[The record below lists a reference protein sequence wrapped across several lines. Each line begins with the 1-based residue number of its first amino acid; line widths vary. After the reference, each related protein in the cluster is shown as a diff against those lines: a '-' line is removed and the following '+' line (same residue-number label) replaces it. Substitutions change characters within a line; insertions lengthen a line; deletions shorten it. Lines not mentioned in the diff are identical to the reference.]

1 MLADALLVAG
11 KDLRIELR
19 SRVAINQVAPFALLV
34 LVLFAFA
41 LDARQ
46 SLLGAATPGL
56 LWITVLLSLLLAVQR
71 AFAVE
76 VAPGLS
82 DQLRLS
88 GMDPAGIF
96 LGKMLGVLGQLIALV
111 VLLIVGVA
119 ILYSTHLHAL
129 PLLACAG
136 LAASVGLAAC
146 GTLYGALLVGVRGR
160 ETLLPLLLLPVVS
173 PVLVGA
179 TSAYQ
184 AALGTGDITHGQAWR
199 WVGLLVIF
207 AVLYLAAGIFAFGP
221 LLEDA

>member
-1 MLADALLVAG
+1 MVRDALLIAG

-19 SRVAINQVAPFALLV
+19 SRVTVNQVAPFALLV

-46 SLLGAATPGL
+46 SLLEAATPGL
-56 LWITVLLSLLLAVQR
+56 FWIAVLLSLLLAVQR
-71 AFAVE
+71 AFALE
-76 VAPGLS
+76 VAPGLV

-88 GMDPAGIF
+88 GLDPAGMF
-96 LGKMLGVLGQLIALV
+96 LGKMAGVLLQLLALE
-111 VLLIVGVA
+111 LLLVVGVA
-119 ILYSTHLHAL
+119 VLYSTHLHAFG
-129 PLLACAG
+129 LLVSAS
-136 LAASVGLAAC
+136 LAAAVGLAAC
-146 GTLYGALLVGVRGR
+146 GTLYGALLAGVRGR

-184 AALGTGDITHGQAWR
+184 AALGTGDVTHPQAWR

-207 AVLYLAAGIFAFGP
+207 ALLYLAAGIFAFGP
-221 LLEDA
+221 LLEDS

>member
-1 MLADALLVAG
+1 MVRDALLVAG

-19 SRVAINQVAPFALLV
+19 SRVTLNQVAPFALLV

-46 SLLGAATPGL
+46 SLLAAATPGL
-56 LWITVLLSLLLAVQR
+56 FWITVLLSLLLAVQR
-71 AFAVE
+71 TFSIE

-88 GMDPAGIF
+88 GLDPAGMF
-96 LGKMLGVLGQLIALV
+96 LGKVAGVLLQLLALE

-119 ILYSTHLHAL
+119 ILYSTHLHAFGIL
-129 PLLACAG
+129 VTTSIAAAVG
-136 LAASVGLAAC
+136 LAAS
-146 GTLYGALLVGVRGR
+146 GTLYGALLSGVRGR

-179 TSAYQ
+179 TSAFQ
-184 AALGTGDITHGQAWR
+184 AALGSGDVTHAQAWR

-207 AVLYLAAGIFAFGP
+207 ALLYLAAGILAYGP
-221 LLEDA
+221 LQEDT